1 MSNPNTL
8 SAQESSTTPVVGG
21 AQPSTNDANETSK
34 SKDVIE
40 LENNEDGEDGD
51 DGPYGPKKRK
61 RTSTVWT
68 NFKEIVLPDGSL
80 KVECIYCKRQMS
92 YSKAGPTSHLLRH
105 GKGCLQ
111 KKLSEKGQK
120 NLSIVT
126 TISETES
133 ISAVHN
139 FKYDQAKIREIVS
152 HMIIVHELP
161 FAFAEYELFNLLMK
175 NASPHYQKISRAT
188 TKKDVISS
196 YEIEKKKLLAELKDV
211 NRVSVT
217 TDLWRSD
224 QKISYM
230 VVTCHYVDSSWNL
243 QKRNLNFCEVP
254 PPHTG
259 IVVCDV
265 LHKCLVEWGLENK
278 VWTVTVDNAA
288 YNDVAVRMLKENL
301 SYKNS
306 LPLGGK
312 LFHVRCC
319 AHILNL
325 LVQDGLSE
333 IQNIISNVRESVKHI
348 SASESRINIF
358 SDIAK
363 QLQLSSK
370 KLVMDCCTR
379 WNATYCMLSTALEFK
394 DIFPRY
400 QQRDASYNSLPS
412 EDDWEK
418 VRVVCSF
425 LEEFNEVTHIISGSK
440 YPTSNLFL
448 PELYNI
454 KKLLNEKN
462 VGEGSFMNDMRNKMK
477 RKFDKYWGE
486 CNLLISIAAVLD
498 PRNKMK
504 LIEWCFPEIYSEVDA
519 IENIITVR
527 ETLRSLYSEYVEAHK
542 TNITEND
549 VSSGT
554 QKEISSGLS
563 IVSGK
568 GKGKVRT
575 QFANYIKNVDSVEQ
589 VKSELEVY
597 FEEGV
602 VFCEDDDEFDAL
614 SWWKLNNLKF
624 RILSRMACEVL
635 SIPVTSVASESAF
648 SAGGRVI
655 DTYRANLGVE
665 TVQMLLCAEDWL
677 RARYQIKRKEK
688 VLNASRASSLLLKR
702 NT

>member
-120 NLSIVT
+120 NL
-126 TISETES
+126 
-133 ISAVHN
+133 
-139 FKYDQAKIREIVS
+139 K
-152 HMIIVHELP
+152 
-161 FAFAEYELFNLLMK
+161 YELFNLLMK

-211 NRVSVT
+211 NR
-217 TDLWRSD
+217 
-224 QKISYM
+224 
-230 VVTCHYVDSSWNL
+230 
-243 QKRNLNFCEVP
+243 
-254 PPHTG
+254 
-259 IVVCDV
+259 
-265 LHKCLVEWGLENK
+265 CLVEWGLENK

-688 VLNASRASSLLLKR
+688 ENSGLKEIHFHLMTLSSTAISSQCSLSLRDFASKFPY
-702 NT
+702 